1 MRSGPHGVNA
11 PPTFRAFAGE
21 GFQRGGGN
29 PSLAVLCV
37 KWRPTESLLTMNQI
51 AAKSDSARA
60 DPIGNPLRGALVES
74 RQRWRDLVSVAADL
88 VFETDAAHRITFVM
102 PDPALGWAASE
113 LLGKPAATL
122 LAGGEGTVG
131 FNPFRPATSLRGRR
145 AWIRRGDGSVAC
157 LVFAAAPLLDAA
169 GRIIG
174 ARGLGMD
181 VTDQDGQEGFAAA
194 ALRRASVIDGILA
207 RVRQEVLAPRMMRA
221 LLEELASA
229 VGAEGA
235 AVVAEG
241 PVILHQIGSGAGFV
255 LETIAAM
262 MQRSDEAGSI
272 LADQAGGRSILVSP
286 CQTRFGEAVVLAL
299 WRSPG
304 PRGWD
309 VDDRMVAGSTSCII
323 RMVLEHHSIQRE
335 MARRA
340 RTDPL
345 TGLINR
351 RAFMEEL
358 PRHIDRLEREQ
369 LPGTLVFADLDNFK
383 AVNDQLGHE
392 MGDLVLC
399 RAAELLRGTV
409 RPTDLVARLGGD
421 EFAVWMNGAD
431 QLTAAERAE
440 TLRVQSP
447 SALAEVIGN
456 DTPALGFSIGI
467 ATRHAGEEVESV
479 IRRADMAMYQVKRD
493 GRGNWRVSHE

>member
-1 MRSGPHGVNA
+1 MGTPEPVVPMTN
-11 PPTFRAFAGE
+11 
-21 GFQRGGGN
+21 
-29 PSLAVLCV
+29 
-37 KWRPTESLLTMNQI
+37 I
-51 AAKSDSARA
+51 AADSDAAHAS
-60 DPIGNPLRGALVES
+60 PNGNSLRGALAES

-88 VFETDAAHRITFVM
+88 VFETDAAHRIAFVM

-113 LLGKPAATL
+113 LLGKPGEAL
-122 LAGGEGTVG
+122 LAGGEGMVG
-131 FNPFRPATSLRGRR
+131 FNPFRPTAPLRGRR
-145 AWIRRGDGSVAC
+145 AWVRRGDGSVAC
-157 LVFAAAPLLDAA
+157 LVFAAAPLLDVA

-181 VTDQDGQEGFAAA
+181 ITDQDGQEGFAAA
-194 ALRRASVIDGILA
+194 ALRRAAVIDGILL
-207 RVRQEVLAPRMMRA
+207 RMRQEVLAPRMMRA

-229 VGAEGA
+229 MGAEGA

-241 PVILHQIGSGAGFV
+241 PVILHQIGAGAGFV
-255 LETIAAM
+255 LDAIAALL
-262 MQRSDEAGSI
+262 QRTDEAGSI
-272 LADQAGGRSILVSP
+272 LTDQAGGRPILVSP
-286 CQTRFGEAVVLAL
+286 CQTRFGETVALSL

-309 VDDRMVAGSTSCII
+309 ADDRMVAGSASSII
-323 RMVLEHHSIQRE
+323 RVVLEHHSIQRE

-351 RAFMEEL
+351 RAFLEEL

-383 AVNDQLGHE
+383 AVNDELGHE

-431 QLTAAERAE
+431 HLTAAERAE
-440 TLRVQSP
+440 TLRVQGP
-447 SALAEVIGN
+447 RALAEVIGD

-467 ATRHAGEEVESV
+467 ATRHSGEEVESM
-479 IRRADMAMYQVKRD
+479 IRRADLAMYQVKRD
-493 GRGNWRVSHE
+493 GRGNWRVAHE

>member
-1 MRSGPHGVNA
+1 M
-11 PPTFRAFAGE
+11 T
-21 GFQRGGGN
+21 
-29 PSLAVLCV
+29 
-37 KWRPTESLLTMNQI
+37 QI
-51 AAKSDSARA
+51 AADPDTARA
-60 DPIGNPLRGALVES
+60 DPIGNPLRGALAES

-88 VFETDAAHRITFVM
+88 VFETDVSHRISFVM
-102 PDPALGWAASE
+102 PDPALGWGASE
-113 LLGKPAATL
+113 LLGKPSASL
-122 LAGGEGTVG
+122 LAGGEGMAG
-131 FNPFRPATSLRGRR
+131 FNPFRPATPLRGRR

-181 VTDQDGQEGFAAA
+181 VTDQDGQEGVAAA
-194 ALRRASVIDGILA
+194 ALRRAVVIDGILA
-207 RVRQEVLAPRMMRA
+207 RMRQEVLAPRMMRA
-221 LLEELASA
+221 VLEELASS

-241 PVILHQIGSGAGFV
+241 PVILHQIGAGAGFV
-255 LETIAAM
+255 LDTIAAM
-262 MQRSDEAGSI
+262 LQRTDEVGSI
-272 LADQAGGRSILVSP
+272 LADQASGRSILVSP
-286 CQTRFGEAVVLAL
+286 CQTRFGETVVLAL

-309 VDDRMVAGSTSCII
+309 ADDRMVAGSASTII
-323 RMVLEHHSIQRE
+323 RVVLEHHSIQRE

-358 PRHIDRLEREQ
+358 PRHIDRLEREN

-383 AVNDQLGHE
+383 AVNDELGHE

-399 RAAELLRGTV
+399 RAAELLRATV

-431 QLTAAERAE
+431 HLTAAERAE
-440 TLRVQSP
+440 TLRVQGP
-447 SALAEVIGN
+447 RALAEVVGD
-456 DTPALGFSIGI
+456 DTLGLGFSIGI
-467 ATRHAGEEVESV
+467 ATRHAGEEVDSV
-479 IRRADMAMYQVKRD
+479 IRRADVAMYQVKRD
-493 GRGNWRVSHE
+493 GRGNWRVAQD